1 MFLSK
6 VAEWK
11 PDSLQTSKNKG
22 QKRWKALKFLDGRET
37 RLYSAEASMR
47 AA

>member
-1 MFLSK
+1 MFLSE

-11 PDSLQTSKNKG
+11 PDSLETSKT
-22 QKRWKALKFLDGRET
+22 KAKEMEQTLKFLDGPEIRS
-37 RLYSAEASMR
+37 YSAEASMR